1 MTIDSTFWVAV
12 SFFIFFGGLI
22 YLKVPNKINEILN
35 KLILDIKNE
44 IDESEQLR
52 TQAKT
57 LLDNAQSKLNT
68 VQVQRYTPDNPYFQ
82 VGNAPTPPEPS
93 PNGGQS
99 ETGESTPT
107 VPNSPDSSIA
117 PDDASNVGQF
127 TDI

>member
-1 MTIDSTFWVAV
+1 MKKIISTISGALFLFAISLPLTTIAK
-12 SFFIFFGGLI
+12 SAEFFSIGTGGPTG
-22 YLKVPNKINEILN
+22 V
-35 KLILDIKNE
+35 
-44 IDESEQLR
+44 
-52 TQAKT
+52 
-57 LLDNAQSKLNT
+57 
-68 VQVQRYTPDNPYFQ
+68 YFQ

-117 PDDASNVGQF
+117 PDDVSNVGQF